1 VLKIGIAQNASA
13 MARRG
18 LIDEELDF
26 ENWPA
31 MAIYRALAL
40 NHLVLHVDIRTSR
53 TCVMVVSRPR
63 HTDVALIAVS
73 LEPVGVSLNSPSLNR
88 LVGASLTSVSRLA
101 DSPDWCHSDAAEH
114 DGVEGSAPRRSRR

>member
-1 VLKIGIAQNASA
+1 MVGIAQNASA

-40 NHLVLHVDIRTSR
+40 NHLVFHVHIR
-53 TCVMVVSRPR
+53 
-63 HTDVALIAVS
+63 DF
-73 LEPVGVSLNSPSLNR
+73 
-88 LVGASLTSVSRLA
+88 GAT
-101 DSPDWCHSDAAEH
+101 
-114 DGVEGSAPRRSRR
+114 